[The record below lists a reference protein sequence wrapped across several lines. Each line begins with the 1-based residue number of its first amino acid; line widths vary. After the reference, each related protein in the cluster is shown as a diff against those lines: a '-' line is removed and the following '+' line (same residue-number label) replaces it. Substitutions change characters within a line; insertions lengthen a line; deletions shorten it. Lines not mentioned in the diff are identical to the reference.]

1 MDINLMITS
10 FPKLLD
16 ATVVTVKLLSLS
28 LFFGLFIG
36 LLFAILRLSKNKIIN
51 KFAYGYSY
59 VFRGTPLL
67 VQIFIIYFGLG
78 NIEYFR
84 STFLWVVF
92 KEPYWCAII
101 AFALNTGAYTS
112 EILRSAF
119 QTIKPGFIEAGK
131 SLGISN
137 KIIFY
142 KIQIPIAIRQSLPA
156 YGNEIIL
163 MMKGTSLAS
172 TVTLMDFDL
181 MINSLPKLLGAT
193 VVTLKLLSASLF
205 FGLFIGLLFAVLRL
219 NKNKII
225 NKFAYTYSYVF
236 RGTPLLVQIF
246 IIYFGLGQIEYFR
259 STFLW
264 VVFKEP
270 YWCAIIAFALNTGAY
285 TSEILRSAFQTIKPG
300 LIEAGK
306 SLGISNKIIFYKIQ
320 IPIAI
325 RQSLPAY
332 GNEIILMMKGTSLA
346 STVTLMDLT
355 GVAKYIISTTFK
367 PIEVFIVAGGI
378 YLFMTFIIHNVI
390 KFLEKKYSFN

>member
-10 FPKLLD
+10 FPKLLG
-16 ATVVTVKLLSLS
+16 ATVVTLKLLSLS

-36 LLFAILRLSKNKIIN
+36 LLFAILRLNKNKIIN

-59 VFRGTPLL
+59 AFRGTPLL

-78 NIEYFR
+78 QIEYFR

-163 MMKGTSLAS
+163 MLKGTSLAS
-172 TVTLMDFDL
+172 TVTLMD
-181 MINSLPKLLGAT
+181 
-193 VVTLKLLSASLF
+193 V
-205 FGLFIGLLFAVLRL
+205 
-219 NKNKII
+219 
-225 NKFAYTYSYVF
+225 
-236 RGTPLLVQIF
+236 
-246 IIYFGLGQIEYFR
+246 
-259 STFLW
+259 
-264 VVFKEP
+264 
-270 YWCAIIAFALNTGAY
+270 
-285 TSEILRSAFQTIKPG
+285 
-300 LIEAGK
+300 
-306 SLGISNKIIFYKIQ
+306 
-320 IPIAI
+320 
-325 RQSLPAY
+325 
-332 GNEIILMMKGTSLA
+332 
-346 STVTLMDLT
+346 T

-367 PIEVFIVAGGI
+367 PIEVFIVAGSI
-378 YLFMTFIIHNVI
+378 YLFITFVVHNII
-390 KFLEKKYSFN
+390 KYLEKKFSYQ

>member
-1 MDINLMITS
+1 MDLELMINS
-10 FPKLLD
+10 LPKLLN
-16 ATVVTVKLLSLS
+16 AAVITLKLLSVS
-28 LFFGLFIG
+28 LIIGLFIG
-36 LLFAILRLSKNKIIN
+36 LFFAILRLNKNIFIN

-67 VQIFIIYFGLG
+67 VQIFLIYFGLG
-78 NIEYFR
+78 QIEYLR
-84 STFLWVVF
+84 STVLWVIL

-119 QTIKPGFIEAGK
+119 QTIKPGIIEAGK

-172 TVTLMDFDL
+172 TVT
-181 MINSLPKLLGAT
+181 I
-193 VVTLKLLSASLF
+193 
-205 FGLFIGLLFAVLRL
+205 
-219 NKNKII
+219 
-225 NKFAYTYSYVF
+225 
-236 RGTPLLVQIF
+236 
-246 IIYFGLGQIEYFR
+246 
-259 STFLW
+259 
-264 VVFKEP
+264 
-270 YWCAIIAFALNTGAY
+270 
-285 TSEILRSAFQTIKPG
+285 
-300 LIEAGK
+300 
-306 SLGISNKIIFYKIQ
+306 
-320 IPIAI
+320 
-325 RQSLPAY
+325 
-332 GNEIILMMKGTSLA
+332 
-346 STVTLMDLT
+346 MDLT

>member
-1 MDINLMITS
+1 MDFDLMITS
-10 FPKLLD
+10 FPKLLG
-16 ATVVTVKLLSLS
+16 ATVITLKLLSAS

-36 LLFAILRLSKNKIIN
+36 LFFAILRLNKNIFIN

-78 NIEYFR
+78 QIEYLR
-84 STFLWVVF
+84 STILWVIL

-101 AFALNTGAYTS
+101 AFTLNTGAYTS

-119 QTIKPGFIEAGK
+119 QTIKPGIIEAGK
-131 SLGISN
+131 SLG
-137 KIIFY
+137 
-142 KIQIPIAIRQSLPA
+142 L
-156 YGNEIIL
+156 
-163 MMKGTSLAS
+163 
-172 TVTLMDFDL
+172 
-181 MINSLPKLLGAT
+181 
-193 VVTLKLLSASLF
+193 
-205 FGLFIGLLFAVLRL
+205 
-219 NKNKII
+219 
-225 NKFAYTYSYVF
+225 
-236 RGTPLLVQIF
+236 
-246 IIYFGLGQIEYFR
+246 
-259 STFLW
+259 
-264 VVFKEP
+264 
-270 YWCAIIAFALNTGAY
+270 
-285 TSEILRSAFQTIKPG
+285 
-300 LIEAGK
+300 
-306 SLGISNKIIFYKIQ
+306 SNKIIFYKIQ

-390 KFLEKKYSFN
+390 KYLEKKYSFQQ

>member
-1 MDINLMITS
+1 MDFELMINS
-10 FPKLLD
+10 FPKLLN
-16 ATVVTVKLLSLS
+16 AAVITFKLLSVS
-28 LFFGLFIG
+28 LIVGLFIG
-36 LLFAILRLSKNKIIN
+36 LFFAILRLNKNIFIN

-78 NIEYFR
+78 QIEYLR
-84 STFLWVVF
+84 STLLWVIL

-119 QTIKPGFIEAGK
+119 QTIKPGIIEAGK
-131 SLGISN
+131 SLGIPN

-172 TVTLMDFDL
+172 TVT
-181 MINSLPKLLGAT
+181 I
-193 VVTLKLLSASLF
+193 
-205 FGLFIGLLFAVLRL
+205 
-219 NKNKII
+219 
-225 NKFAYTYSYVF
+225 
-236 RGTPLLVQIF
+236 
-246 IIYFGLGQIEYFR
+246 
-259 STFLW
+259 
-264 VVFKEP
+264 
-270 YWCAIIAFALNTGAY
+270 
-285 TSEILRSAFQTIKPG
+285 
-300 LIEAGK
+300 
-306 SLGISNKIIFYKIQ
+306 
-320 IPIAI
+320 
-325 RQSLPAY
+325 
-332 GNEIILMMKGTSLA
+332 
-346 STVTLMDLT
+346 MDLT

-390 KFLEKKYSFN
+390 KYLEKKYSFN

>member
-1 MDINLMITS
+1 MDFDLMITT
-10 FPKLLD
+10 FPKLLG
-16 ATVVTVKLLSLS
+16 ATVITLKLLSAS
-28 LFFGLFIG
+28 LFFGLFLG
-36 LLFAILRLSKNKIIN
+36 LFFAILRLNKNIFIN

-78 NIEYFR
+78 QIEYLR
-84 STFLWVVF
+84 STVLWVVL

-101 AFALNTGAYTS
+101 AFTLNTGAYTS

-119 QTIKPGFIEAGK
+119 QTIKPGI
-131 SLGISN
+131 
-137 KIIFY
+137 
-142 KIQIPIAIRQSLPA
+142 
-156 YGNEIIL
+156 
-163 MMKGTSLAS
+163 
-172 TVTLMDFDL
+172 
-181 MINSLPKLLGAT
+181 
-193 VVTLKLLSASLF
+193 
-205 FGLFIGLLFAVLRL
+205 
-219 NKNKII
+219 
-225 NKFAYTYSYVF
+225 
-236 RGTPLLVQIF
+236 
-246 IIYFGLGQIEYFR
+246 
-259 STFLW
+259 
-264 VVFKEP
+264 
-270 YWCAIIAFALNTGAY
+270 
-285 TSEILRSAFQTIKPG
+285 
-300 LIEAGK
+300 IEAGK

-390 KFLEKKYSFN
+390 KYLEKKYSFQQ

>member
-1 MDINLMITS
+1 MDFDLMITS
-10 FPKLLD
+10 FPKLLS
-16 ATVVTVKLLSLS
+16 ATVITLKLLSAS

-36 LLFAILRLSKNKIIN
+36 LFFAILRMNKNIFVN

-78 NIEYFR
+78 QIEYLR
-84 STFLWVVF
+84 STILWVIL

-101 AFALNTGAYTS
+101 AFTLNTGAYTS

-119 QTIKPGFIEAGK
+119 QTIKPGI
-131 SLGISN
+131 
-137 KIIFY
+137 
-142 KIQIPIAIRQSLPA
+142 
-156 YGNEIIL
+156 
-163 MMKGTSLAS
+163 
-172 TVTLMDFDL
+172 
-181 MINSLPKLLGAT
+181 
-193 VVTLKLLSASLF
+193 
-205 FGLFIGLLFAVLRL
+205 
-219 NKNKII
+219 
-225 NKFAYTYSYVF
+225 
-236 RGTPLLVQIF
+236 
-246 IIYFGLGQIEYFR
+246 
-259 STFLW
+259 
-264 VVFKEP
+264 
-270 YWCAIIAFALNTGAY
+270 
-285 TSEILRSAFQTIKPG
+285 
-300 LIEAGK
+300 IEAGK

-378 YLFMTFIIHNVI
+378 YLFMTFVIHNVI
-390 KFLEKKYSFN
+390 KFLEKKYSF

>member
-1 MDINLMITS
+1 MDLELMLNS
-10 FPKLLD
+10 FPKLLS
-16 ATVVTVKLLSLS
+16 AAVITLKLLLAS

-36 LLFAILRLSKNKIIN
+36 LLFAILRLNKNVFIN

-67 VQIFIIYFGLG
+67 VQIFIIYFGLAQ
-78 NIEYFR
+78 IEYLR
-84 STFLWVVF
+84 TSFLWVIL

-101 AFALNTGAYTS
+101 AFTLNTGAYTS

-119 QTIKPGFIEAGK
+119 QTIKPGI
-131 SLGISN
+131 
-137 KIIFY
+137 
-142 KIQIPIAIRQSLPA
+142 
-156 YGNEIIL
+156 
-163 MMKGTSLAS
+163 
-172 TVTLMDFDL
+172 
-181 MINSLPKLLGAT
+181 
-193 VVTLKLLSASLF
+193 
-205 FGLFIGLLFAVLRL
+205 
-219 NKNKII
+219 
-225 NKFAYTYSYVF
+225 
-236 RGTPLLVQIF
+236 
-246 IIYFGLGQIEYFR
+246 
-259 STFLW
+259 
-264 VVFKEP
+264 
-270 YWCAIIAFALNTGAY
+270 
-285 TSEILRSAFQTIKPG
+285 
-300 LIEAGK
+300 IEAGK

-390 KFLEKKYSFN
+390 KYLEKKYSFQ